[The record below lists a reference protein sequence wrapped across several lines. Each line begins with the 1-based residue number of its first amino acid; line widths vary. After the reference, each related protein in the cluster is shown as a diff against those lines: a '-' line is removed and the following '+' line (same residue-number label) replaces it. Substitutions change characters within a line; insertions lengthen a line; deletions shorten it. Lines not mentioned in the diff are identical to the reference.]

1 MNVKQGLVL
10 VVGVAAI
17 SLTSA
22 VAVPAQELK
31 KNWGTWG
38 PDDQLGTLNWITPEK
53 IVAAAR
59 LVKQGKVFSLSQP
72 LQADEPAWTGRFMRL
87 AMERTAQN
95 ASKEPGLNYAD
106 SYYIGFTSFASHWD
120 ALSHIWVDN
129 KLYNGYN
136 AEEVITEAGVSKLS
150 IMPMV
155 TRSITRGVLLDV
167 ARYKGVDNL
176 ASGYVITV
184 ADLEGTAKAQNVE
197 VGRGD
202 ALLIRTGWYPIQKES
217 GKVPMETG
225 TPGLGLESAQWIK
238 KMEVSILASDTGAVE
253 VVPWEEAYMKAVGVP
268 FAPLHGDLIT
278 NWGIMK
284 GDQLLFDDLAED
296 SAKDGVYEFLFVA
309 APLPL
314 VGAPVAQG
322 SPLAI
327 K

>member
-10 VVGVAAI
+10 VLAAAAI
-17 SLTSA
+17 SLASA
-22 VAVPAQELK
+22 VAVPAEELK
-31 KNWGTWG
+31 KNWGKWG

-72 LQADEPAWTGRFMRL
+72 LKADEPAWTGRFMRM

-95 ASKEPGLNYAD
+95 ASQEPGLNYAD

-120 ALSHIWVDN
+120 VLCHIYVDN

-136 AEEVITEAGVSKLS
+136 AEEVITDTGCSKLDVT
-150 IMPMV
+150 PML
-155 TRSITRGVLLDV
+155 TNSITRGVLLDV

-176 ASGYVITV
+176 ASGYAITV

-197 VGRGD
+197 VRRGD

-217 GKVPMETG
+217 GKVPLETG
-225 TPGLGLESAQWIK
+225 TPGLGLESAQWVK
-238 KMEVSILASDTGAVE
+238 KMEVSILATDTGAVE
-253 VVPWEEAYMKAVGVP
+253 VVPWEKEYMEAMGVP

-314 VGAPVAQG
+314 IGAAAVQG